1 MTAEAAQATVEA
13 AKPAAEVALTTT
25 EAAKAQAEMAI
36 AAAES
41 AKVQAETAA
50 ARANSAEAQA
60 AMDKL
65 QAGHNIRSVK
75 QAQDHSCGGSGGSR
89 VW

>member
-1 MTAEAAQATVEA
+1 MLGLKAGLYGCRKRNSRITAEAAQATAEA

-41 AKVQAETAA
+41 AKVQAPG
-50 ARANSAEAQA
+50 RAQHTLS
-60 AMDKL
+60 K
-65 QAGHNIRSVK
+65 AG
-75 QAQDHSCGGSGGSR
+75 QDHSCGSSGGSR